1 MTEPRPEKPT
11 TKKAPRLRRD
21 SHGRE
26 ELTMADWAL
35 APGPMPR
42 KNTPPAQQSKRA

>member
-1 MTEPRPEKPT
+1 MSNREATKTPT
-11 TKKAPRLRRD
+11 PRLRRD
-21 SHGRE
+21 RHGRE

-42 KNTPPAQQSKRA
+42 KKVVDPQGESEKA

>member
-1 MTEPRPEKPT
+1 MSADQAKKKPI
-11 TKKAPRLRRD
+11 PRLRRD
-21 SHGRE
+21 RHGRE

-42 KNTPPAQQSKRA
+42 MKTQPAESKKA